1 MKGIAKDKRVLFLLG
16 FLVFSA
22 LFYNFYYSREINDIK
37 KIREEV
43 KWNQVIVDSGLAID
57 SDIQGIDSELK
68 ILNEKLN
75 KIRVMFPPRFNHD
88 EILINVRDAAQNAGL
103 QIETIKYSDTEKIPE
118 AGNAVQQKTESNQ
131 KTSNTRASA
140 ESEAKIE
147 EDTVAGVKKTSD
159 AITPTVITDKKL
171 SAAMDKMGLN
181 IDSVKNTDKAKATEK
196 NQFTDGKGF
205 SLTLDISAKGTN
217 SQIKGFLKNIMNLE
231 KRVVFYNTQI
241 NKSND
246 DILVAGFQLKF
257 LGIYDSKAPYNDS
270 EFEPS
275 TEVSKDSIFN
285 SYEGYVEP
293 LNAIAN
299 GDNTKKGNIEDSN
312 PDAAFYDFAM
322 RAMPFREGMSTPTLS
337 IVGRNLVSDTAGSK
351 IPVIY
356 GDKREVERVELYVEE
371 NNGKLLC
378 KFKTEHEAF
387 PDKEYKLLEE
397 FRPVGGEIRLLIDST
412 GRISQKDISGVDIS
426 LINKTSR
433 KLTVEVVNDDTG
445 RPRIRIGQKDG
456 TIEVKYK

>member
-217 SQIKGFLKNIMNLE
+217 SQIKSFLK
-231 KRVVFYNTQI
+231 
-241 NKSND
+241 
-246 DILVAGFQLKF
+246 IL
-257 LGIYDSKAPYNDS
+257 
-270 EFEPS
+270 
-275 TEVSKDSIFN
+275 
-285 SYEGYVEP
+285 
-293 LNAIAN
+293 
-299 GDNTKKGNIEDSN
+299 
-312 PDAAFYDFAM
+312 
-322 RAMPFREGMSTPTLS
+322 
-337 IVGRNLVSDTAGSK
+337 
-351 IPVIY
+351 
-356 GDKREVERVELYVEE
+356 
-371 NNGKLLC
+371 
-378 KFKTEHEAF
+378 
-387 PDKEYKLLEE
+387 
-397 FRPVGGEIRLLIDST
+397 
-412 GRISQKDISGVDIS
+412 
-426 LINKTSR
+426 
-433 KLTVEVVNDDTG
+433 
-445 RPRIRIGQKDG
+445 
-456 TIEVKYK
+456 